1 MPIWKQRL
9 FARLQAPAD
18 DGADLGGSAD
28 SAAAAAEPEQG
39 DSDAP
44 TDESEASESD
54 EREAA
59 PSRLESMLDAM
70 TEGAE
75 SQAEDGKPQTLAKA
89 NGAAQADPQQAEQ
102 QQQPDEDAEFL
113 ASLKSERSRNR
124 FQALKQ
130 QATEAE
136 ARYKDIE
143 EQVTSL
149 QRSISDAGM
158 DANQFAQTI
167 QFAKLSNSQNPADLR
182 VARDMLQQQ
191 LASISV
197 RLGEDAPGVDVLAQF
212 PDLKQAVDNLEV
224 TREAANELAKHRHMQ
239 AQQAQMMQA
248 RQQADQQQAQYQQ
261 TVQQASKSM
270 DAYLQSRASEVDH
283 AAKMK
288 ALHEHF
294 ADPARMQQFVSTH
307 QPHQWAQAVAF
318 MYDNIKVAQQP
329 PARSQQP
336 LRARASMLGS
346 PDASAASPLG
356 RLAQHMDSM
365 GL

>member
-1 MPIWKQRL
+1 MPIWKQQL
-9 FARLQAPAD
+9 FSRLQAPAD
-18 DGADLGGSAD
+18 DGADLGGSDSGAD
-28 SAAAAAEPEQG
+28 TTAQDGAEAADDGAG
-39 DSDAP
+39 D
-44 TDESEASESD
+44 ED
-54 EREAA
+54 ERQPA
-59 PSRLESMLDAM
+59 PSQLESMLDSM
-70 TEGAE
+70 T
-75 SQAEDGKPQTLAKA
+75 DGSAPADASGQQDKPDDAAKP
-89 NGAAQADPQQAEQ
+89 NGQEQ
-102 QQQPDEDAEFL
+102 PASNEKPDDDAEFL

-158 DANQFAQTI
+158 DADQFAQTI

-182 VARDMLQQQ
+182 VARDMLQEQM
-191 LASISV
+191 AAISL

-212 PDLKQAVDNLEV
+212 PDLKQAVDTFEI
-224 TREAANELAKHRHMQ
+224 TRQAATELAKLRHAQ
-239 AQQAQMMQA
+239 AQQAQQMQV
-248 RQQADQQQAQYQQ
+248 QQQNIQRQAMYQQ
-261 TVQQASKSM
+261 TVQQASQSM
-270 DAYLQSRASEVDH
+270 DTYLQSRASEVDH

-336 LRARASMLGS
+336 LRARAGILGT
-346 PDASAASPLG
+346 PDASAASPLD
-356 RLAQHMDSM
+356 RLSQHMDS
-365 GL
+365 LNL

>member
-9 FARLQAPAD
+9 FARLQSPAEE
-18 DGADLGGSAD
+18 GTDLGGSDAP
-28 SAAAAAEPEQG
+28 AAAPQEPATDIAGADAADQEE
-39 DSDAP
+39 
-44 TDESEASESD
+44 
-54 EREAA
+54 ERQPA
-59 PSRLESMLDAM
+59 PSRLEALLDTM
-70 TEGAE
+70 TDSGETPPQEQEAKAATADQPQGDATGQQPVE
-75 SQAEDGKPQTLAKA
+75 PPQT
-89 NGAAQADPQQAEQ
+89 E
-102 QQQPDEDAEFL
+102 DEDAEFL
-113 ASLKSERSRNR
+113 AGLKSERSRNR

-158 DANQFAQTI
+158 DANQFAQTV

-191 LASISV
+191 MQAISL
-197 RLGEDAPGVDVLAQF
+197 RLGEEIPAIDPLTQF
-212 PDLKQAVDNLEV
+212 PDLKQAVDSFELSKDK
-224 TREAANELAKHRHMQ
+224 AHELARLRHQQ
-239 AQQAQMMQA
+239 AQQQAVMQV
-248 RQQADQQQAQYQQ
+248 QQQNSQQQAQYQQ
-261 TVQQASKSM
+261 ALQQASQSM
-270 DAYLQSRASEVDH
+270 DTYLQSRASEVDH

-307 QPHQWAQAVAF
+307 QPHQWAQAVAW
-318 MYDNIKVAQQP
+318 MYDSIKVAPQP

-356 RLAQHMDSM
+356 RLAQHMESM

>member
-9 FARLQAPAD
+9 FSRLQAPAD
-18 DGADLGGSAD
+18 DGADLGGSTD
-28 SAAAAAEPEQG
+28 SAAAAAEAEQG

-75 SQAEDGKPQTLAKA
+75 SQAEDGKPQALAKA
-89 NGAAQADPQQAEQ
+89 NEAAQADPQQAEQ

-158 DANQFAQTI
+158 DADQFAQTI

-191 LASISV
+191 MQAISL
-197 RLGEDAPGVDVLAQF
+197 RLGEEIPAVDPLAQF
-212 PDLKQAVDNLEV
+212 PDLKQAVDLFELSKDK
-224 TREAANELAKHRHMQ
+224 AHELARLRHQQAQQQAAMQ
-239 AQQAQMMQA
+239 AQQQSS
-248 RQQADQQQAQYQQ
+248 QQQAMYQQ

-294 ADPARMQQFVSTH
+294 ADPARMQQFVATH
-307 QPHQWAQAVAF
+307 EPHQWAQAVAW
-318 MYDNIKVAQQP
+318 MYDSIKVAPQP

-336 LRARASMLGS
+336 LRARAGILGA

>member
-18 DGADLGGSAD
+18 DGADLGGSTD
-28 SAAAAAEPEQG
+28 SAAEPERG

-44 TDESEASESD
+44 TDESEALESD

-75 SQAEDGKPQTLAKA
+75 SQAEDGKPQALANA

-158 DANQFAQTI
+158 DAGQFAQTI

-191 LASISV
+191 MQAISL
-197 RLGEDAPGVDVLAQF
+197 RLGEEIPAVDPLAQF
-212 PDLKQAVDNLEV
+212 PDLKQAVDSFELSKDK
-224 TREAANELAKHRHMQ
+224 AHELARLRHQQAQQQAAMQ
-239 AQQAQMMQA
+239 AQQQSS
-248 RQQADQQQAQYQQ
+248 QQQAMYQQ

-270 DAYLQSRASEVDH
+270 DAYLQSRANEIDH
-283 AAKMK
+283 KAKME
-288 ALHEHF
+288 ALHKHF
-294 ADPARMQQFVSTH
+294 ADPAKMQDFVASF
-307 QPHQWAQAVAF
+307 QPQQWEQALRLMYDSIAVAP
-318 MYDNIKVAQQP
+318 QP
-329 PARSQQP
+329 PARTQQP
-336 LRARASMLGS
+336 LRARAGILGT

-356 RLAQHMDSM
+356 RLAQHMESM

>member
-1 MPIWKQRL
+1 MPIWKQQL
-9 FARLQAPAD
+9 FSRLQAPAD
-18 DGADLGGSAD
+18 DGADLGGSTD
-28 SAAAAAEPEQG
+28 SAAEPEQG

-70 TEGAE
+70 TEGAG
-75 SQAEDGKPQTLAKA
+75 SQAEDGKPQALAKA
-89 NGAAQADPQQAEQ
+89 NEAAQADPQQAEQ

-158 DANQFAQTI
+158 DADQFAQTI

-182 VARDMLQQQ
+182 VARDMLQEQM
-191 LASISV
+191 AAISL

-212 PDLKQAVDNLEV
+212 PDLKQAVDTFEI
-224 TREAANELAKHRHMQ
+224 TRQAATELAKLRHAQ
-239 AQQAQMMQA
+239 AQQAQQMQV
-248 RQQADQQQAQYQQ
+248 QQQSSQQQAMYQQ

-294 ADPARMQQFVSTH
+294 ADPARMQQFVATH
-307 QPHQWAQAVAF
+307 EPHQWAQAVAW
-318 MYDNIKVAQQP
+318 MYDSIKVAPQP
-329 PARSQQP
+329 PARTQQP
-336 LRARASMLGS
+336 LRARAGILGT

-356 RLAQHMDSM
+356 RLAQHMESM

>member
-1 MPIWKQRL
+1 MPIWKQQL
-9 FARLQAPAD
+9 FSRLQAPAD
-18 DGADLGGSAD
+18 DGADLGGSDSGAD
-28 SAAAAAEPEQG
+28 TTAQDGAEAADDGAG
-39 DSDAP
+39 D
-44 TDESEASESD
+44 ED
-54 EREAA
+54 ERQPA
-59 PSRLESMLDAM
+59 PSQLESMLDSM
-70 TEGAE
+70 T
-75 SQAEDGKPQTLAKA
+75 DGSAPADASGQQDKPDDAAKP
-89 NGAAQADPQQAEQ
+89 NGQEQ
-102 QQQPDEDAEFL
+102 PASNEKPDDDAEFL

-167 QFAKLSNSQNPADLR
+167 QFAQLSNSQNPADLR

-191 LASISV
+191 MQAISL
-197 RLGEDAPGVDVLAQF
+197 RLGEEIPAVDPLAQF
-212 PDLKQAVDNLEV
+212 PDLKQAVDSFELSKEK
-224 TREAANELAKHRHMQ
+224 AHELARLRHQQAQQQAAMQ
-239 AQQAQMMQA
+239 AQQQSS
-248 RQQADQQQAQYQQ
+248 QQQAMYQQ

-294 ADPARMQQFVSTH
+294 ADPARMQQFVATH
-307 QPHQWAQAVAF
+307 EPHQWAQAVAW
-318 MYDNIKVAQQP
+318 MYDSIKVAPQP
-329 PARSQQP
+329 PARTQQP
-336 LRARASMLGS
+336 LRARAGILGT

-356 RLAQHMDSM
+356 RLAQHMESM